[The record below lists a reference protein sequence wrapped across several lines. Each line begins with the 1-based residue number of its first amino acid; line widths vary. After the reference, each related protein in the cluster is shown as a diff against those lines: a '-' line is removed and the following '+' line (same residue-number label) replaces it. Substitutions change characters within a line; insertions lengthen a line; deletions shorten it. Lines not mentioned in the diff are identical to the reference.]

1 MSNKITKMARSLLF
15 IEEDL
20 AHRLDY
26 STGEH
31 PTVNDFEII
40 IFEQT
45 WGDTSLGFGGIGGQA
60 ITTAPTY
67 VFIPN
72 GVNQNYFVYFGSGFA
87 YDVPHSSVLWNDIR
101 CHNMASVM
109 KSGKYRAAAEKERAN
124 A

>member
-1 MSNKITKMARSLLF
+1 MSNKITKMARSLLY

-20 AHRLDY
+20 AQRLDY

-60 ITTAPTY
+60 ITMAPTY

-72 GVNQNYFVYFGSGFA
+72 GVNQNYFVYFGARFA
-87 YDVPHSSVLWNDIR
+87 YDVPYSSVLWNDIR

-109 KSGKYRAAAEKERAN
+109 RSGKYRAAAEKERAN

>member
-20 AHRLDY
+20 AQRLDY

-67 VFIPN
+67 VFVPN
-72 GVNQNYFVYFGSGFA
+72 GVNQNYFVYFGAGFA
-87 YDVPHSSVLWNDIR
+87 YDVPHSSVLWNDI
-101 CHNMASVM
+101 CGHNMASVM
-109 KSGKYRAAAEKERAN
+109 RSNKYRAAAEKERAN